1 MIDIM
6 LNPNADTRTAPEI
19 PSEEAL
25 MAATDEHISH
35 VQQALSIFA
44 NLLERSGEIHDFTK
58 KAYSEEFYNEL
69 TTLKPGDEFKNGK
82 WYKLHI
88 SRERHHLLSKAPDD
102 VNLVDVLE
110 YISDGVVAGYAR
122 SGSVYDIT
130 IPDELLQKAFRNT
143 VELHKGQIN
152 LVKEEK
158 ADD

>member
-6 LNPNADTRTAPEI
+6 LNPNADSRTALELA
-19 PSEEAL
+19 SEESL
-25 MAATDEHISH
+25 MVATDEHISH
-35 VQQALSIFA
+35 VQQALAVFA
-44 NLLERSGEIHDFTK
+44 TMCQRAGYNHDFTK

-69 TTLKPGDEFKNGK
+69 ATLKPGDEFKNGK

-143 VELHKGQIN
+143 VELLKSQVN
-152 LVKEEK
+152 LIKEDE

>member
-1 MIDIM
+1 MIDIT

-35 VQQALSIFA
+35 VQQALAVFA
-44 NLLERSGEIHDFTK
+44 TMCRRAGYNHDFTK

-88 SRERHHLLSKAPDD
+88 SRERHHLLSKAPED

-143 VELHKGQIN
+143 VELLKSQVN
-152 LVKEEK
+152 LVKEERY
-158 ADD
+158 D

>member
-1 MIDIM
+1 MIDIKF
-6 LNPNADTRTAPEI
+6 NPNADTRTSNGV
-19 PSEEAL
+19 PSQEAL
-25 MAATDEHISH
+25 MAATDEHITH
-35 VQQALSIFA
+35 IQKALAIFSRIM
-44 NLLERSGEIHDFTK
+44 ERAGETHDFTK
-58 KAYSEEFYNEL
+58 KAYSEEFYDEL

-82 WYKLHI
+82 WYGLHI
-88 SRERHHLLSKAPDD
+88 SRERHHLLSKAPED

-143 VELHKGQIN
+143 VELLKGQVK

-158 ADD
+158 PDD

>member
-1 MIDIM
+1 MIDIKI
-6 LNPNADTRTAPEI
+6 NPNADTRTSDGI
-19 PSEEAL
+19 PSQEVL
-25 MAATDEHISH
+25 MSATDEHISH

-44 NLLERSGEIHDFTK
+44 RLLERSGEVHDFTK
-58 KAYSEEFYNEL
+58 KAYSEEFYDEL
-69 TTLKPGDEFKNGK
+69 TTLRPGDEFKSGK

-88 SRERHHLLSKAPDD
+88 SRERHHLLSKAPED

-130 IPDELLQKAFRNT
+130 IPDELLQKAFHNT
-143 VELHKGQIN
+143 IDLLKSQIN

>member
-1 MIDIM
+1 MIDIT
-6 LNPNADTRTAPEI
+6 LNPNADSRVATEI
-19 PSEEAL
+19 SSEEAL

-69 TTLKPGDEFKNGK
+69 ATLKPGDEFKNGK

-88 SRERHHLLSKAPDD
+88 SRERHHLLSKAPED

-143 VELHKGQIN
+143 VELLKSQVN
-152 LVKEEK
+152 LIKEEK